1 MSLEVKIQ
9 ILSHRLFYA
18 RKLLINKRFPGFL
31 FMLTFAPYFWRVT
44 NLVTN
49 LRIFRV
55 EAGVNG
61 QFRTPR
67 HIIRMMVDLMQPKE
81 NDIDKRGLNR

>member
-1 MSLEVKIQ
+1 
-9 ILSHRLFYA
+9 
-18 RKLLINKRFPGFL
+18 
-31 FMLTFAPYFWRVT
+31 MLTFVPYFWRVT

-81 NDIDKRGLNR
+81 NDIDKRGLNHYDVLVSDTSTKGSDYYDILCKRYDS